1 MKRKFVIL
9 IVFYL
14 ALLCAPVVYGY
25 AITGNHQVFNGLAF
39 NPIDGNSYLAKM
51 QLGYQGE
58 WKFTL
63 SYSPEPG
70 QGAYIFLYYIFLG
83 HISRIFH
90 IPIILMYHIARIG
103 GALCLALALVLWI
116 KKVIKTHA
124 VQIAAG
130 CLLFFGS
137 GMGWLL
143 LGFGVISTDMWVAEA
158 YPFLSGLANPHFP
171 LGLALLLWILHVYS
185 LPSTWKRNTLLF
197 DLTLLLSIV
206 LPFGIVLI
214 GMIIVSVEAWNWF
227 TRRKFNLEK
236 LTFTMIGGGAY
247 LLYQFFSIQNDPML
261 AQWNLQNITTAPEIY
276 DFMVSF
282 SPALVLAGVAVWRN
296 RKNSGFFSDNI
307 PLIAWIAGGIILLYF
322 PFDLQRRFLSGY
334 FIPVVLIG
342 FYLFDQ
348 LESPRQKKTA
358 TLVAGIVGASLI
370 TNLVVLAGTFTGIR
384 SYDSHFFLT
393 HDEAEAIS
401 WMDASAA
408 DSAVVLSSPAL
419 GSFIPARTD
428 LKVVYGHPYE
438 SIQAEER
445 EEKITQFYTGAFA
458 GEDVKAWLR
467 AMNIH
472 FVVFGPRE
480 WEIGSNP
487 DLSILIPVKQFGEVQ
502 IFLVED
508 E

>member
-9 IVFYL
+9 IVLYL
-14 ALLCAPVVYGY
+14 ALLCAPVIYGY
-25 AITGNHQVFNGLAF
+25 TIAGNQQVFNGLAF

-83 HISRIFH
+83 HISRILY
-90 IPIILMYHIARIG
+90 IPIILMYHIARIA
-103 GALCLALALVLWI
+103 GALCLALALILWI
-116 KKVIKTHA
+116 KKIIKNPA

-130 CLLFFGS
+130 CLLLFGS

-171 LGLALLLWILHVYS
+171 LGLALLLWILYVYS

-197 DLTLLLSIV
+197 DLTLVLSIV
-206 LPFGIVLI
+206 LPFAIVLVA
-214 GMIIVSVEAWNWF
+214 MIIVSVEVWNWF
-227 TRRKFNLEK
+227 TQRKFHLVK
-236 LTFTMIGGGAY
+236 LTFTLIGGGAY

-261 AQWNLQNITTAPEIY
+261 AQWNLQNITKAPEIY
-276 DFMVSF
+276 DFLVSF
-282 SPALVLAGVAVWRN
+282 SPSLVLAGVAVWRN
-296 RKNSGFFSDNI
+296 RKASGFFSDNI

-342 FYLFDQ
+342 FYLLDQ
-348 LESPRQKKTA
+348 LKSQSQKKPA
-358 TLVAGIVGASLI
+358 ALVIGIVGASLI
-370 TNLVVLAGTFTGIR
+370 TNLIVLAGIFTGLK
-384 SYDSHFFLT
+384 SYDPHFFLT
-393 HDEAEAIS
+393 RDEAEAIS

-408 DSAVVLSSPAL
+408 DPEVVLSSPSL
-419 GSFIPARTD
+419 GSFIPARAD

-438 SIQAEER
+438 SIQAEVR

-458 GEDVKAWLR
+458 GADVKAWLR
-467 AMNIH
+467 EMNIH

-480 WEIGSNP
+480 LAIGSNP
-487 DLSILIPVKQFGEVQ
+487 DLSFLIPVQQFGEVQ
-502 IFLVED
+502 IFRVAD